1 MVCLQCDTESTLMTA
16 CGDTSVQ
23 NRTVKNYLVVY
34 YQSTLL
40 GGRAGLVLD
49 ISILSGQCS

>member
-16 CGDTSVQ
+16 CGDTSVH